1 VFAIFCNIIVF
12 VYVSI
17 FFPWLVIFCEL
28 QRLLEEEGV
37 CDFLWDSS
45 RAKKKATCDF
55 LWHLAMVKVGGC
67 L

>member
-1 VFAIFCNIIVF
+1 VF

-28 QRLLEEEGV
+28 QQWLEEEGV
-37 CDFLWDSS
+37 CDFLWDL
-45 RAKKKATCDF
+45 AT
-55 LWHLAMVKVGGC
+55 VKVGGR